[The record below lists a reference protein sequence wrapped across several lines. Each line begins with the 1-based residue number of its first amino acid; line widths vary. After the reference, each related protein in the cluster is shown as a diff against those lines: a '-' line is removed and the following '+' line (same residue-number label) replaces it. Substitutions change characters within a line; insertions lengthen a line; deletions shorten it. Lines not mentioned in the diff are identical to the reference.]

1 MALRLLLCLLP
12 FTTLLGQPTDSLL
25 QSVAWQEE
33 GTGYRLVL
41 TADGTFEQDYGTE
54 NRGAARYLLGRYALD
69 ADSRELTLSVDYF
82 LGKSRIPNRYRRER
96 DFYLPYRIDSLTADR
111 LVLTDLVTRN
121 ERRFAAQPLR
131 PEDDPLKRHTP
142 APQPVKLKLPG
153 GWLD

>member
-1 MALRLLLCLLP
+1 MALHLLLCLFP

-25 QSVAWQEE
+25 QSVAWREE
-33 GTGYRLVL
+33 GSGYRLVL
-41 TADGTFEQDYGTE
+41 TADGTFEQDYGRE
-54 NRGAARYLLGRYALD
+54 DRRAARYLLGRYALNP
-69 ADSRELTLSVDYF
+69 DSRELTLSVDYF

-111 LVLTDLVTRN
+111 LVLTDLVSR
-121 ERRFAAQPLR
+121 EVRRFAARPLR
-131 PEDDPLKRHTP
+131 PEDDPLNRHTP